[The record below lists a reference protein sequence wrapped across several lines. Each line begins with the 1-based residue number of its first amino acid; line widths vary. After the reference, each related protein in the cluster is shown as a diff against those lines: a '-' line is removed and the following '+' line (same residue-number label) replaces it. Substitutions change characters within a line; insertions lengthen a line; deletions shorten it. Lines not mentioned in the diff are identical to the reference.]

1 MDNIDF
7 KIQKSKLEDI
17 YNHLVDI
24 DTDIIP
30 KLSSS
35 VDLQEFSKKI
45 FDNTIRFEAW
55 SADKLIG
62 LISVYYNDLDTNIG
76 FINHVGVLKEYK
88 GFGISNILLG
98 NSIKYGK
105 DKGFENLKLEVSV
118 KNNVAKKLYN
128 KHDFKIEKINNNT
141 IQMAKNL
148 INGDII

>member
-62 LISVYYNDLDTNIG
+62 LISLPHCYLI
-76 FINHVGVLKEYK
+76 LK
-88 GFGISNILLG
+88 
-98 NSIKYGK
+98 
-105 DKGFENLKLEVSV
+105 
-118 KNNVAKKLYN
+118 
-128 KHDFKIEKINNNT
+128 
-141 IQMAKNL
+141 
-148 INGDII
+148 